1 MVRDITPIQ
10 QAIKKIIETL
20 QQIHQNII
28 PSNHIGVKLPMSKN
42 DLPTVVISAKNI
54 KELSPGIGNLIG
66 IVRVDAEHISEI
78 KGSKVS
84 GLFQLNIFAISAEK
98 VEEITTAIIGI
109 ISEKKV
115 ELEKGCFLYFS
126 LESIGDIAPSK
137 ITSGL
142 RRDVWSRL
150 LEYHGMYELI
160 DKETYGPEGFI
171 KEIHAHID
179 DVFDEKMII
188 KEVDR

>member
-1 MVRDITPIQ
+1 M
-10 QAIKKIIETL
+10 
-20 QQIHQNII
+20 
-28 PSNHIGVKLPMSKN
+28 
-42 DLPTVVISAKNI
+42 
-54 KELSPGIGNLIG
+54 
-66 IVRVDAEHISEI
+66 
-78 KGSKVS
+78 
-84 GLFQLNIFAISAEK
+84 
-98 VEEITTAIIGI
+98 
-109 ISEKKV
+109 
-115 ELEKGCFLYFS
+115 EKGGFLYFS